1 MSESD
6 TGQGRKNMNKKD
18 DALHSV
24 EYADLKSQCDMQD
37 KTILKLVKDMRA
49 LEEDMIRLEKKLC
62 IAISYKTRHVI
73 VFPDDRRLTWVCIWS
88 LLISIAALT
97 LQIFF

>member
-1 MSESD
+1 MDE
-6 TGQGRKNMNKKD
+6 KNNN
-18 DALHSV
+18 LHSY
-24 EYADLKSQCDMQD
+24 EYADLKSQCNMQD

-49 LEEDMIRLEKKLC
+49 LEEDMIRLEKELR

-88 LLISIAALT
+88 LLISIATLT
-97 LQIFF
+97 LQVFF